1 MEYRFLIIWSHQIE
15 KKNVNHRH
23 FTGHFDKG
31 SVYTYTMLIDTS
43 LALDE
48 NEVRESYKIL
58 VQNCSLMAL
67 HTSLS
72 AHCQTL
78 FLALSLV

>member
-1 MEYRFLIIWSHQIE
+1 
-15 KKNVNHRH
+15 
-23 FTGHFDKG
+23 
-31 SVYTYTMLIDTS
+31 MLIDTS